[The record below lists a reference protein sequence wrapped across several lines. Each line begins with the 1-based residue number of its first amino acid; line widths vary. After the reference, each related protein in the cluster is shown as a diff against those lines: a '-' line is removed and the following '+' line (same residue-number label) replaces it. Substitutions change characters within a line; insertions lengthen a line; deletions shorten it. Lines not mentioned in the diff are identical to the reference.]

1 MKKQLLRLRT
11 RMPMQCYGNEKK
23 EKVMLTKEQ
32 QDEVIKMVTKM
43 IAHDRQMITRRK
55 KNLVTERGVREW
67 QKRNFEN
74 LQELLKEI
82 G

>member
-1 MKKQLLRLRT
+1 
-11 RMPMQCYGNEKK
+11 
-23 EKVMLTKEQ
+23 MLTKEQ